1 MSGQEQLQKDRQ
13 RIEEE
18 VGEGRAERQ
27 FLKGNEALAYGA
39 LKAGLNAYF
48 AYPITPSSEIPETLA
63 KEFHNPAY
71 KEFKVFLQSAS
82 ELEAI
87 NMVIG
92 AASTGEK
99 VMTATSGPGF
109 SLKQEGISYAA
120 GMEVP
125 LLVVNVNRAGPGL
138 GNLGPEQS
146 DYFQATKGGGHGGYR
161 NIVLAPNSVQEMA
174 SFPKL
179 AFSLAFK
186 YRNPTVILA
195 DAFLGQLKEDII
207 FPEIS
212 EETFDT
218 SWAVTGARGEN
229 RHLLVSLNLDPEA
242 QSAHSDHLKKKYEEI
257 ERRESRS
264 ESYMTEDAEV
274 VLVAYGIVSRLCKQ
288 VVNELRT
295 KGIKAGLFRPITLSP
310 FPSRELFDLSS
321 NGRVRRFVDIELN
334 MGQMLQDV
342 KLSVKDPS
350 AVDFE
355 YKLGGLLP
363 TTKEIERKIIQEV
376 QIYA

>member
-1 MSGQEQLQKDRQ
+1 MNEKR
-13 RIEEE
+13 E
-18 VGEGRAERQ
+18 

-63 KEFHNPAY
+63 KEFRNPEY
-71 KEFKVFLQSAS
+71 KEFKVFLQAAS

-92 AASTGEK
+92 AASTGQK

-161 NIVLAPNSVQEMA
+161 NIVLAPSSVQEMA

-186 YRNPTVILA
+186 YRNPVVILA

-212 EETFDT
+212 EETYDT
-218 SWAVTGARGEN
+218 SWAAVGAKGDE
-229 RHLLVSLNLDPEA
+229 RHILLSLNLEFEA
-242 QSAHSDHLKKKYEEI
+242 QSEHSDHLMKKYERI
-257 ERRESRS
+257 DRS
-264 ESYMTEDAEV
+264 EQRFESYFTDDAEII
-274 VLVAYGIVSRLCKQ
+274 LVAYGIASRLCKQ
-288 VVNELRT
+288 VVNELRG
-295 KGIKAGLFRPITLSP
+295 KGMKIGLFRPISLSP
-310 FPSRELFDLSS
+310 FPRDELMNLSAS
-321 NGRVRRFVDIELN
+321 GRVRKFVDVELN

-350 AVDFE
+350 IVDFA

-363 TTKEIERKIIQEV
+363 TTREIERKVLEV
-376 QIYA
+376 SAYA